1 MAKEVWEPKIMACS
15 LNYNTKESEM
25 EQYQERQE
33 SFYHNHHA
41 TENCILDVWGLND
54 GVKRTRI
61 NNLLQH

>member
-1 MAKEVWEPKIMACS
+1 MACS